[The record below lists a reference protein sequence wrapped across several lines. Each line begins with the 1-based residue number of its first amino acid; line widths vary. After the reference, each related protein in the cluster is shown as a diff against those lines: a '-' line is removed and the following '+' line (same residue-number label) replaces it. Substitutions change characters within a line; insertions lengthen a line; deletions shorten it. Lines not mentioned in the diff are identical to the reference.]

1 MRVIYHLS
9 TCSTCKKIIKEINPG
24 ISVVL
29 VDIKSESIPPHV
41 LDSCKEKTGS
51 YESLFSKKAVK
62 YRSLGLNQKVITEPM
77 YRALILEE
85 YTFLKR
91 PICIYDEI
99 VTVGNSA
106 LEIEK
111 AKEAFK
117 SLT

>member
-1 MRVIYHLS
+1 
-9 TCSTCKKIIKEINPG
+9 
-24 ISVVL
+24 
-29 VDIKSESIPPHV
+29 
-41 LDSCKEKTGS
+41 
-51 YESLFSKKAVK
+51 
-62 YRSLGLNQKVITEPM
+62 M

>member
-41 LDSCKEKTGS
+41 LDFCKEKTGS
-51 YESLFSKKAVK
+51 YESL
-62 YRSLGLNQKVITEPM
+62 ITEPM